1 MSNFAAASAI
11 LGGAAGGGGGL
22 LGAAYGGGGS
32 SMSAIG
38 AWRSYERDQVAA
50 RQAFLDRND
59 VQAAISEFKSGAAKL
74 ETVDD
79 LLDDRDT
86 LQYVLTSFGLDSD
99 INNIGKIR
107 KVIESDP
114 EDLNSFANRLADT
127 RYGELSKFLNTAEF
141 GVKNLQLISKQSEI
155 TDKYLT
161 VQFERSLG
169 AQNSAA
175 RDALFFLRRINS
187 VDSTFEI
194 LGDSALRAIVTDAL
208 NLPPQ
213 IANQSVEKQA
223 SLIENG
229 LDLDSIKLNANS
241 ATELN
246 KLERLSADLTE
257 IGNGSKAISAAVSTL
272 NNIVSRLESTRSQYE
287 NLADITDP
295 TGVNAAEIP
304 IQEAALPDLLRQR
317 GLVAVAD
324 QATKDTREAL
334 NTLDSL
340 AGKLRN
346 AEDTDE
352 FADLQAQYLSY
363 ADKILGDD
371 GFINSATFF
380 DPDTGQTQNLLR
392 NGTAGALPAGIDPT
406 AAEISTQVASDGTRA
421 ITRSTALSGFLTDLQ
436 AARDAVNGAT
446 FATRSADID
455 AADASYDTA
464 NTAFKTSENQT
475 AINVAS
481 IGNALKNIDFAVE
494 LDTQSLSTG
503 LLSIDDSLDRAT
515 TIERVMSDIRQLAK
529 DAQEDGADLTEI
541 NASYSARLS
550 ELDQLINTPGSVSD
564 GTNSIN
570 LDNLLAD
577 GTFNYTVVGG
587 TQARAEGGDLS
598 ASIYDLLPAS
608 IADAAAGEAL
618 VTQVDDTLKPAL
630 NDLTSQLERDRTVIA
645 FALEEADPRGRLDSQ
660 VRDLR
665 VELDDLISKSGKDD
679 QNLLGEFASD
689 IKLALDSLGS
699 TITIDAQTSFET
711 NFRTALE
718 GFDYV
723 AASAGD
729 DTARVNALNDALF
742 VAQGTLGRLKA
753 ETYALNIQKQIIGE
767 EKIAIEGED
776 AGAGDFLKPV
786 EFTDEARKF
795 VERYLIQKDLEAQG
809 FSANSSYNADA
820 ALASQIGSI
829 LPQQGSG
836 LLNFIV

>member
-11 LGGAAGGGGGL
+11 LGGASGGGGGL

-32 SMSAIG
+32 SMSAIA

-59 VQAAISEFKSGAAKL
+59 VQAAISDFKSGASKL

-86 LQYVLTSFGLDSD
+86 LQYVLTSFGLDAD

-114 EDLNSFANRLADT
+114 DDLNSFANRLADT
-127 RYGELSKFLNTAEF
+127 RYGELAKFLDTAEF
-141 GVKNLQLISKQSEI
+141 GVKNVQLNSKQSEL

-169 AQNSAA
+169 SQNSAA

-187 VDSTFEI
+187 VENTFQI

-208 NLPPQ
+208 NLPAQ

-223 SLIENG
+223 SLVERG
-229 LDLDSIKLNANS
+229 LNLDALKLNSNS
-241 ATELN
+241 ASDLSR
-246 KLERLSADLTE
+246 LEVLSGDLTK
-257 IGNGSKAISAAVSTL
+257 IGDGSKAISAAVATL
-272 NNIVSRLESTRSQYE
+272 TSIVSKLEAVRTKYE
-287 NLADITDP
+287 DIGAITDP
-295 TGVNAAEIP
+295 AGVNAAEIP
-304 IQEAALPDLLRQR
+304 IQEAAIPDLLRQR
-317 GLVAVAD
+317 GLVAAAD
-324 QATKDTREAL
+324 EATKSTRSAL
-334 NTLDSL
+334 NDLDSL
-340 AGKLRN
+340 AAKLRN

-352 FADLQAQYLSY
+352 FAELQAQYLDL

-371 GFINSATFF
+371 GFINSATFY
-380 DPDTGQTQNLLR
+380 DPATGQTQNLLR
-392 NGTAGALPAGIDPT
+392 NGTAGALPPGTDAT
-406 AAEISTQVASDGTRA
+406 AAQISTQVASDGTRA
-421 ITRSTALSGFLTDLQ
+421 ITRSTDLAGFLTDLQ
-436 AARDAVNGAT
+436 AARDAVSGAT

-455 AADASYDTA
+455 AVDASYDTA
-464 NTAFKTSENQT
+464 NAAFKTSESQT
-475 AINVAS
+475 SINVVS
-481 IGNALKNIDFAVE
+481 ISNALSNLDFAVE

-515 TIERVMSDIRQLAK
+515 TIERVLSDIRQLGK
-529 DAQEDGADLTEI
+529 DAQKDGADLTEI
-541 NASYSARLS
+541 NAYYTARLG

-564 GTNSIN
+564 GTNSID

-587 TQARAEGGDLS
+587 AQARAEGGDLA
-598 ASIYDLLPAS
+598 ASIYSLLPAT
-608 IADAAAGEAL
+608 IGDAAAGEAL
-618 VTQVDDTLKPAL
+618 VTQLDSDLKPAL
-630 NDLTSQLERDRTVIA
+630 EDLTSQLERDRTVIA
-645 FALEEADPRGRLDSQ
+645 FALEQADPRGRLDSE
-660 VRDLR
+660 VRALR
-665 VELDDLISKSGKDD
+665 VELDDVIAKSGKDG
-679 QNLLGEFASD
+679 QNLLGEFSRD
-689 IKLALDSLGS
+689 IKVALDSLGS
-699 TITIDAQTSFET
+699 TITIDAQTSFES

-729 DTARVNALNDALF
+729 DTARVSALNDALF

-767 EKIAIEGED
+767 EKTAIEGE
-776 AGAGDFLKPV
+776 GGTAGDFLKPI
-786 EFTDEARKF
+786 EFTDAARKF
-795 VERYLIQKDLEAQG
+795 IERYLIQKDLESQG
-809 FSANSSYNADA
+809 FSVNSTYNADA

-829 LPQQGSG
+829 LPQGNG
-836 LLNFIV
+836 LLNFVV